1 MMLEKIIKVVGSLMI
16 PLIGPKWTMIS
27 MGVPAVAGWICL
39 VVGKPLDDTL
49 DPLAL
54 FYVGRILTGFGGG
67 AFALV
72 APLYVSE
79 IAEVKIRGALGSLM
93 QFQVTMGIFFVNVLS
108 INNAIYW
115 DIITGICI
123 AFPGK
128 YMPRS
133 ILILHLFHF
142 NYKTAA

>member
-1 MMLEKIIKVVGSLMI
+1 M

-27 MGVPAVAGWICL
+27 MSVPAVAGWICL
-39 VVGKPLDDTL
+39 IIGKPLDDSI

-67 AFALV
+67 AFSLA
-72 APLYVSE
+72 APLFVSE
-79 IAEVKIRGALGSLM
+79 IAEVRIRGTLGSLM
-93 QFQVTMGIFFVNVLS
+93 QFQVTVGIFFVNVLS
-108 INNAIYW
+108 INNAVHW

-128 YMPRS
+128 YM
-133 ILILHLFHF
+133 
-142 NYKTAA
+142 